1 MARRR
6 TCLIL
11 AADAAAHLGT
21 LGGMLAGVMGCGMIA
36 EALAP
41 LPAGIALT
49 AAGFGAA
56 AALGSR
62 AAEMDERKEKA

>member
-6 TCLIL
+6 TFLIL
-11 AADAAAHLGT
+11 AVDAAAHLGALT
-21 LGGMLAGVMGCGMIA
+21 GLLAGVMGCGMIA

-41 LPAGIALT
+41 APAGLALT

-56 AALGSR
+56 ALLGR
-62 AAEMDERKEKA
+62 AAGKMDEQKENA